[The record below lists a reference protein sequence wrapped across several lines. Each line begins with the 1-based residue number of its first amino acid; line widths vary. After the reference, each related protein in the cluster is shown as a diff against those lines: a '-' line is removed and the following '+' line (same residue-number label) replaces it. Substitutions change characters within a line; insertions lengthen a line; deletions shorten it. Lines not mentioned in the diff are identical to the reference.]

1 MAAAPNAGMGL
12 LNLGGCGA
20 FLPTTQPNSRSVGG
34 FLVPGKSFSALPV
47 QWGLARKRGRVLD
60 SRSSGA
66 VATGKVGSGSSEL
79 RYIEKELTFSPTFTD
94 YVKIMESVKLDR
106 SKNLQGGDSDGQG
119 SRRRFAGHGDRRAG
133 GRYGDARSKSFERKR
148 GPQMDRG
155 SDRNRGSKLTKDE
168 SQKDV
173 TGFMKKR
180 AEGDAENN
188 RRRLGEVEE
197 YVQRRIVC
205 GDSGTAGNTQSALQV
220 KAKDTRGGMTV
231 HQLARDKEGQ
241 SSTSEDFQERKIETF
256 AVSRT
261 PAPPSTS
268 ILSKKTGSVMEKEG
282 FTSTISMNEQN
293 FKYPRDTQ
301 FSDKDVNADS
311 NFQRNKQR
319 VKKLGSFVVRRFG
332 EDDMNGKKH
341 SLRKQ
346 HGYLET
352 MPRQNQN
359 GRSSDGLK
367 YDKPEIIHMKRG
379 ENVKTGMLS
388 RRDAKSTEFDDRA
401 AFKTFEVFTDVRN
414 RPRILRMEMEE
425 RIQKLASR

>member
-1 MAAAPNAGMGL
+1 
-12 LNLGGCGA
+12 
-20 FLPTTQPNSRSVGG
+20 
-34 FLVPGKSFSALPV
+34 LVPGKSLSALPV

-60 SRSSGA
+60 SRSASA
-66 VATGKVGSGSSEL
+66 VATGEAGSGSSEL
-79 RYIEKELTFSPTFTD
+79 RHIEKELTFSPTFTD

-106 SKNLQGGDSDGQG
+106 SKNLQGGDSDDRG
-119 SRRRFAGHGDRRAG
+119 SRRRFTGHGDRRSG
-133 GRYGDARSKSFERKR
+133 GRYGDARSKSFERKM

-188 RRRLGEVEE
+188 HRRLGEVEE
-197 YVQRRIVC
+197 FVQRRIVS
-205 GDSGTAGNTQSALQV
+205 GDRGTAGNTQSALQV

-231 HQLARDKEGQ
+231 HQLARDKEVE
-241 SSTSEDFQERKIETF
+241 SSASEDFQERKIKTF

-261 PAPPSTS
+261 AAPPSTS
-268 ILSKKTGSVMEKEG
+268 ILSKKTGTVMEKEG
-282 FTSTISMNEQN
+282 FTSTISRNEQS

-301 FSDKDVNADS
+301 FSDKEVNADS

-319 VKKLGSFVVRRFG
+319 VRRFG
-332 EDDMNGKKH
+332 EDDMDGKKH

-346 HGYLET
+346 HGHLET
-352 MPRQNQN
+352 MPWQNQN

-379 ENVKTGMLS
+379 ENVKMRMLS
-388 RRDAKSTEFDDRA
+388 RRDAKSMEFDDRA

-425 RIQKLASR
+425 RIQKLASRS